1 MTKSRRD
8 YARTEAFVRA
18 FSDEFFGI
26 WGSTPFG
33 NNEDELRSFC
43 YFAACTCWLD
53 SAPDDISSRRELMY
67 RYLESDFSTANEDD
81 TINELYQVLPVEESI
96 TRILRNLCNLYNKP
110 ARRKFGAKEKEFA
123 ALYDECQIDAAMRTA
138 HVTARLTNNALIM
151 PQVRNYRLEID
162 VLPPDLYRV
171 VTDERDFRQVKELWI
186 PISRKRGTV
195 FHVWSKETYRKV
207 EADGKEISIEP
218 NRYGRIPGVFLQFK
232 RSMTDYYGGAFIDLV
247 FAALDS
253 NKLKFMADN
262 NVVYNGF
269 AVWLAVNFG
278 RNNTGLNLSPNRVIR
293 VDDVTVGEGQNVEPD
308 LRSIS
313 PSANYLEIEE
323 LRDVRYQRVLR
334 NCGLPLSLY
343 SPNPGVASG
352 TALFLERM
360 ELMEIRSIDLEMLR
374 SAERQLLEL
383 VTLVSNTDN
392 ATNLPETTIGVDYN
406 DFEIIMEPEK
416 GFALKKEQFEAG
428 LIEAKDYVLSQTS
441 NDLIDTNE
449 KAIEFIKENLA
460 LVKEIKAENGNEQ
473 QNPNSPT
480 GNTHDAGGSGNTTPE
495 APPQPSTGRAE
506 QVL

>member
-1 MTKSRRD
+1 MTKSRQE
-8 YARTEAFVRA
+8 YARIEAFVRA

-53 SAPDDISSRRELMY
+53 STPDDIASRRELMY
-67 RYLESDFSTANEDD
+67 RYLESDFSTTNEDD
-81 TINELYQVLPVEESI
+81 TINELYQLLPVEESI

-110 ARRKFGAKEKEFA
+110 ARRKFGTKEKDFST
-123 ALYDECQIDAAMRTA
+123 LYDECQIDAAMRTA

-151 PQVRNYRLEID
+151 PQVRNHRLEID

-171 VTDERDFRQVKELWI
+171 VTDERDFRQVKEVWI

-218 NRYGRIPGVFLQFK
+218 NRYGCIPGVFLQFR

-247 FAALDS
+247 LAALDS

-269 AVWLAVNFG
+269 AVWLAINFG
-278 RNNTGLNLSPNRVIR
+278 KNNTNLNLSPNKVLS
-293 VDDVTVGEGQNVEPD
+293 VNDVTIGEGQNVEPD

-352 TALFLERM
+352 TALFLERQ
-360 ELMEIRSIDLEMLR
+360 ELMEIRSIDLEILR
-374 SAERQLLEL
+374 GAERQLLEL
-383 VTLVSNTDN
+383 ITLVSNTDN
-392 ATNLPETTIGVDYN
+392 ATNLPETTIGIDYN
-406 DFEIIMEPEK
+406 DFEIIMEPDK

-428 LIEAKDYVLSQTS
+428 LIQAKDYVLSQTS

-460 LVKEIKAENGNEQ
+460 LVKEIKSNNGNEQ
-473 QNPNSPT
+473 NPT
-480 GNTHDAGGSGNTTPE
+480 DTTADAAQTGIGGGNTE
-495 APPQPSTGRAE
+495 APPQPSEGRAE
-506 QVL
+506 QV